1 MPKLNRDGVNIHY
14 EIHGSG
20 PPLLL
25 THGYSST
32 SAMWQGQ
39 IAALSKQHT
48 LILWDMRGHGQSD
61 YPDDAAAYS
70 EALTVGDMAA
80 LLDEAGAGSAIVGG
94 LSLGG
99 YMSLAFYRAHPERV
113 RALLIIDTGPGFK
126 KDEARDA
133 WNKRAHETGDRFERE
148 GLEVLKSASRER
160 SSVVHRDASGLARA
174 ARGMLTQRDASVIE
188 TLPHIKV
195 PALVVVGAD
204 DTPFLAASDYMAAKI
219 PGAKKVVIPAAGHAA
234 NIDQPQAFIDAVL
247 PFLDSLPRQALR
259 TKWPRHEIASCAALL
274 IAAISGAGLAPA
286 RAQQFVPQG
295 APPFS
300 PPFIATLSNNTPLA
314 FGMSEEEA
322 ARALGTPLNYI
333 SGRPGDEIFLAF
345 RHAGGTGFFNRKD
358 RLYLQ
363 FRRGRLAGWKG
374 DWGRNWMWQ

>member
-1 MPKLNRDGVNIHY
+1 MPKLNRDGVNIY
-14 EIHGSG
+14 CEVHGSG

-39 IAALSKQHT
+39 IEALSQHHT

-61 YPDDAAAYS
+61 YPADPLAYS

-80 LLDEAGAGSAIVGG
+80 LLDKVGADDAIIGG

-99 YMSLAFYRAHPERV
+99 YMSLAFVRAHPERV

-126 KDEARDA
+126 KDDARDA

-174 ARGMLTQRDASVIE
+174 ARGMLTQRDAGVIE
-188 TLPHIKV
+188 TLPNIKV

-219 PGAKKVVIPAAGHAA
+219 PGAKKVVIAAAGHAA
-234 NIDQPQAFIDAVL
+234 NIDQPQAFNAAVVS
-247 PFLDSLPRQALR
+247 FLDGLPAVTSDKRA
-259 TKWPRHEIASCAALL
+259 AS
-274 IAAISGAGLAPA
+274 
-286 RAQQFVPQG
+286 
-295 APPFS
+295 
-300 PPFIATLSNNTPLA
+300 
-314 FGMSEEEA
+314 
-322 ARALGTPLNYI
+322 
-333 SGRPGDEIFLAF
+333 
-345 RHAGGTGFFNRKD
+345 
-358 RLYLQ
+358 
-363 FRRGRLAGWKG
+363 
-374 DWGRNWMWQ
+374 